1 MPAVDPNP
9 RTPDDDS
16 VIQGKNWFTKKITNV
31 IFKLTPK
38 CTEMTRLISHEID
51 APLPFVTRFK
61 MSIHNLACCYC
72 ERYKK
77 NLHFI
82 SSILRLSRGQPEK
95 FTSEELSPDA
105 KERIKQS
112 LRDQH

>member
-1 MPAVDPNP
+1 MPEIKPNP

-16 VIQGKNWFTKKITNV
+16 LIQGKNWFTKKITKF
-31 IFKLTPK
+31 IFRVTPK

-61 MSIHNLACCYC
+61 MGIHNLACCYC
-72 ERYKK
+72 ERYQK
-77 NLHFI
+77 NLKFI
-82 SSILRLSRGQPEK
+82 SSVLSLSREHPEK
-95 FTSEELSPDA
+95 FTSAELSPEA

-112 LRDQH
+112 LRDQL